1 MYVYSTLL
9 LLLWTCINA
18 DLYSYGLPGD
28 VWR

>member
-9 LLLWTCINA
+9 LVLCMCINA
-18 DLYSYGLPGD
+18 DLYSYCLPGD